1 MENKNFAFGKT
12 NYLLIGVSLL
22 LIIIGFILMS
32 GSGSTDQAFNPDIFS
47 KTRIVI
53 APAICFIGFLLVIV
67 GILFK
72 SKEKDQ

>member
-12 NYLLIGVSLL
+12 NYLLIGVSVL
-22 LIIIGFILMS
+22 LIIIGFIMMS
-32 GSGSTDQAFNPDIFS
+32 GSGSTDEAFNPDIFS

-53 APAICFIGFLLVIV
+53 APLISFIGFLLVIV

-72 SKEKDQ
+72 SKEKEQ